1 MSLHHF
7 VHRLVAVTS
16 ISLELKFELL
26 TELIS
31 IKDFDGVH
39 NLISEHAID
48 WFENSVP
55 ADLNIGEARLHCVA
69 KCFDD
74 ETAEA
79 WVLVLRNR

>member
-1 MSLHHF
+1 M
-7 VHRLVAVTS
+7 HRVVAVTS
-16 ISLELKFELL
+16 VSLELKFELL

-31 IKDFDGVH
+31 IKDLDGVH
-39 NLISEHAID
+39 NLISEHAIN
-48 WFENSVP
+48 WFESTVP
-55 ADLNIGEARLHCVA
+55 ADLDIGEARLHCVT